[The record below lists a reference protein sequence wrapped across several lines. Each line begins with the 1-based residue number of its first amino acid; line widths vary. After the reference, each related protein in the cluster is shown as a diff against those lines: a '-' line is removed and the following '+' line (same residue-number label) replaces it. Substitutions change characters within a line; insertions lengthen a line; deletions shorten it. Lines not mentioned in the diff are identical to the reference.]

1 MITYNGVKLFD
12 KFVVLSPPVTREATE
27 VMPMT
32 VRVPNGVSVTALRT
46 FPMFYGVPEKSLE
59 ALARVSMMRRVPRS
73 SAIVRAGDR
82 TDFVYFILSGSL
94 KVLVSDEEGREVIL
108 SMLGPG
114 ELFGEMGVLDDNPRS
129 ATVVAVTP
137 SDLVVMSKSDF
148 KRCLQENFEVCTYIM
163 RNLVQRLRTADRKI
177 ESLALMDV
185 YGRVARLLLEMS
197 ENVDGKKVVT
207 RKISKQDIAK
217 MIGASREMVSR
228 VMKDLQLQGFIQE
241 TGGRIYLCDHIETVG

>member
-1 MITYNGVKLFD
+1 
-12 KFVVLSPPVTREATE
+12 
-27 VMPMT
+27 MPMT

-59 ALARVSMMRRVPRS
+59 GLARVSMMRRASRN
-73 SAIVRAGDR
+73 SAVVRAGDR
-82 TDFVYFILSGSL
+82 TDFVYFVLSGSL

-137 SDLVVMSKSDF
+137 SDLIVMAKSDF
-148 KRCLQENFEVCTYIM
+148 KRCLQENFEVCMYIM

-197 ENVDGKKVVT
+197 ETVDGKKVVT

-241 TGGRIYLCDHIETVG
+241 TGGRIHVRDHIETIG